1 MPCKERGI
9 VERELQVWKKRAH
22 DAEEKNEEVKHF
34 RDELE
39 ACREKLK
46 SNEDIERE
54 LAEVRQELEG
64 KTELENEIKQLAGKL
79 WTAESEKNKA
89 TGLLAK
95 MKTQVHDLKENLGQ
109 LSANLDIEQQKN
121 EYLAGELKL
130 ALENK
135 VSAEIQI
142 DKLKSE
148 NILLQEEMTTFHIK
162 GSPIHNEFHVGDIVM
177 LTTLSW

>member
-1 MPCKERGI
+1 MGSPQLY
-9 VERELQVWKKRAH
+9 ELVNR
-22 DAEEKNEEVKHF
+22 
-34 RDELE
+34 LYG
-39 ACREKLK
+39 K
-46 SNEDIERE
+46 S
-54 LAEVRQELEG
+54 
-64 KTELENEIKQLAGKL
+64 
-79 WTAESEKNKA
+79 SF
-89 TGLLAK
+89 LLAK

-148 NILLQEEMTTFHIK
+148 NILLQEEMTTFHIN
-162 GSPIHNEFHVGDIVM
+162 GSPIHKVVV
-177 LTTLSW
+177 TS

>member
-1 MPCKERGI
+1 M
-9 VERELQVWKKRAH
+9 
-22 DAEEKNEEVKHF
+22 
-34 RDELE
+34 
-39 ACREKLK
+39 
-46 SNEDIERE
+46 
-54 LAEVRQELEG
+54 AEVRQELEG

-148 NILLQEEMTTFHIK
+148 NILLQEEITTFHIK
-162 GSPIHNEFHVGDIVM
+162 GSSIHKALLLATVM
-177 LTTLSW
+177 LVTDLFDFDTNMAYT

>member
-1 MPCKERGI
+1 M
-9 VERELQVWKKRAH
+9 
-22 DAEEKNEEVKHF
+22 
-34 RDELE
+34 
-39 ACREKLK
+39 
-46 SNEDIERE
+46 
-54 LAEVRQELEG
+54 AEVRQELEG

-142 DKLKSE
+142 DKLRSE
-148 NILLQEEMTTFHIK
+148 NILLQEEMATFHIK
-162 GSPIHNEFHVGDIVM
+162 GSSIHRIVQNFKKYFLHSLYEKYAKM
-177 LTTLSW
+177 SEPTKRSR